1 MSEHSSHPTETEP
14 QENGEHSADV
24 LTAVMEVLERQIA
37 WEKRQEEF
45 SSRQNELLQ
54 RLTDASNATQPEN
67 TFEIGISNS
76 PNSPTQQELSDLI
89 QKTRLQRK
97 AISAEFREERS
108 RLKRAW
114 DELRIQ
120 QAQLHHHSDCE
131 SEVRN
136 AAPVAQ
142 FDSSEIDAKI
152 EKIEQQFSQRIE
164 SMQSALTHAHREQ
177 SRAED
182 EFLELA
188 ERFRDI
194 ERRVDWLETQ
204 NKDLVKFNEELKS
217 QLQNGAKKTPEPPT
231 EQDESALW
239 EAQKQAL
246 LMQYGGDTDATM
258 SVPAGG
264 VETES
269 TMPIEPVDVE
279 AVIESS
285 QSTSNEHQIPVDD
298 EHIADMRKQWSE
310 KLRSAE
316 VELSIERANI
326 ARERNQLEERLAHME
341 RQISARQKESEKQEE
356 EQLEE
361 EASKS
366 SWSWLSFGRKKS
378 RNITI
383 DSVTKQRRK
392 HAADKAKQDQVS
404 ENRDNYPEH
413 ESLDDDSTANMPDA
427 STDHNPNRV
436 ELNNSGQTCSDSE
449 ESDNNDSKPKRRRK
463 RKRK

>member
-1 MSEHSSHPTETEP
+1 MSEHSSNPTETEP
-14 QENGEHSADV
+14 HENGEHSADV

-45 SSRQNELLQ
+45 SSQQNELLQ
-54 RLTDASNATQPEN
+54 RLTEASNATQPELN
-67 TFEIGISNS
+67 VENGNS
-76 PNSPTQQELSDLI
+76 DSANSHTQQELADLI

-108 RLKRAW
+108 KLKRAW

-120 QAQLHHHSDCE
+120 QAQVHQRSDGE
-131 SEVRN
+131 TTQAN
-136 AAPVAQ
+136 AAPIAQ

-217 QLQNGAKKTPEPPT
+217 QLRTGVKPIPDQPT
-231 EQDESALW
+231 SQDESALW

-246 LMQYGGDTDATM
+246 LMQYGGDADAVVNGEHGKGHSEPTI
-258 SVPAGG
+258 
-264 VETES
+264 
-269 TMPIEPVDVE
+269 PIEPVDVE

-285 QSTSNEHQIPVDD
+285 KSTNNEHQIPLDD
-298 EHIADMRKQWSE
+298 EQIEDMRKQWSE

-341 RQISARQKESEKQEE
+341 RQIAARQKEIEKQEE
-356 EQLEE
+356 EVEE
-361 EASKS
+361 EPSKS
-366 SWSWLSFGRKKS
+366 GWSWLPFGRKKS

-392 HAADKAKQDQVS
+392 YAADKAKQDDDY
-404 ENRDNYPEH
+404 ENADDHGEPESLGDNSPTNSGEALRDNI
-413 ESLDDDSTANMPDA
+413 
-427 STDHNPNRV
+427 PNNG
-436 ELNNSGQTCSDSE
+436 ELNETSQTDSDAE
-449 ESDNNDSKPKRRRK
+449 ESDNDDSKPKRRRK